1 MAAVPAVIQVLPE
14 GRHSVAGAAWR
25 TPVSQPQSF
34 AGGSEAPRMGLVS
47 HRKTRRWGA
56 SPPKNRDRASGRED
70 SERTQQLSTGGSQR
84 SKVHSAP

>member
-1 MAAVPAVIQVLPE
+1 MAAVCAMIQVLPE

-47 HRKTRRWGA
+47 YRKTRGWEL
-56 SPPKNRDRASGRED
+56 PLL
-70 SERTQQLSTGGSQR
+70 RTGTGLLAEKTLRGHTWM
-84 SKVHSAP
+84 SKVPLAP